1 MSPATIVLLGLAA
14 GTYGLKSAAPLLLG
28 ERTLPGWVTRL
39 ADLLPAALLAAL
51 VAVSTFTQNGTL
63 AVDARL
69 AGMLAAAIALM
80 LRAPFVVVVVVAIVV
95 TGLTRLA

>member
-1 MSPATIVLLGLAA
+1 MSAATVVLLGLAA

-28 ERTLPGWVTRL
+28 ERALPGWVARL

-69 AGMLAAAIALM
+69 AGMAAAAVALL
-80 LRAPFVVVVVVAIVV
+80 LRAPFVVVVLAAIVV
-95 TGLTRLA
+95 TALTRLA

>member
-1 MSPATIVLLGLAA
+1 MSAATVVLLGLAA

-28 ERTLPGWVTRL
+28 ERALPAWVARL

-69 AGMLAAAIALM
+69 AGMVAAALALL
-80 LRAPFVVVVVVAIVV
+80 LRAPFVVVVLVAIVV